1 MQLKELASVRHSGG
15 YFYYWLLFPGEVG
28 ATRHL
33 IFFSYILFI
42 YLRARHKQ
50 VEGAEGEGAA
60 DSPPSREPNVGLLPG
75 TLRSRPD

>member
-33 IFFSYILFI
+33 IFFFLYFI
-42 YLRARHKQ
+42 YLFESEAQAGGRSRGRGSSRLPTEQ
-50 VEGAEGEGAA
+50 GAQRGA
-60 DSPPSREPNVGLLPG
+60 PSRDPEI
-75 TLRSRPD
+75 TT